1 MKKTILVLVLVATVT
16 ASVPVRAQLVVFDPV
31 NLITALENLGQLVQ
45 EYAQLIQT
53 YEQIRAQYDH
63 WVWMAR
69 RLSGLSLAQYRTLGT
84 SWRSLSAGDTYHTL
98 GGWISAVNT
107 GTDAVDGYRRATQAL
122 QAYGA
127 GAGRMPTDAWGR
139 AKTRFGQVEL
149 LDASSARGLE
159 TIGQIR
165 SRADDTLRATR
176 ALEADSLST
185 ADDLNTLVAVLNKVN
200 AAGVLSI
207 RTNQN
212 ANQLLV
218 SLLETQLVDAARRRD
233 ADVAAINNAVLFQQ
247 DGRRFANQFSGGT
260 TAAIVGFR
268 LP

>member
-1 MKKTILVLVLVATVT
+1 
-16 ASVPVRAQLVVFDPV
+16 
-31 NLITALENLGQLVQ
+31 
-45 EYAQLIQT
+45 
-53 YEQIRAQYDH
+53 
-63 WVWMAR
+63 
-69 RLSGLSLAQYRTLGT
+69 
-84 SWRSLSAGDTYHTL
+84 
-98 GGWISAVNT
+98 
-107 GTDAVDGYRRATQAL
+107 
-122 QAYGA
+122 
-127 GAGRMPTDAWGR
+127 
-139 AKTRFGQVEL
+139 
-149 LDASSARGLE
+149 LE

-185 ADDLNTLVAVLNKVN
+185 ADDLNTLVAVLNKIN

>member
-1 MKKTILVLVLVATVT
+1 MKKKILVLVLIATV
-16 ASVPVRAQLVVFDPV
+16 AVSVPSRAQLVVFDPI
-31 NLITALENLGQLVQ
+31 NFITALEHLAELVDQ
-45 EYAQLIQT
+45 YTQMIQT

-63 WVWMAR
+63 WVWMAK
-69 RLSGLSLAQYRTLGT
+69 RLSGSSLSQYRALAN

-98 GGWISAVNT
+98 DGWISAANT
-107 GTDAVDGYRRATQAL
+107 GADALDGYRRATQSL

-127 GAGRMPTDAWGR
+127 AAGRMPADAWDR
-139 AKTRFGQVEL
+139 AKTRFDQVEL

-165 SRADDTLRATR
+165 ARADDTLRATR
-176 ALEADSLST
+176 ALEDDSLST
-185 ADDLNTLVAVLNKVN
+185 ADDVNTLVAVLNKIN

-218 SLLETQLVDAARRRD
+218 SLLETQLADAARRRD
-233 ADVAAINNAVLFQQ
+233 AEVTAINGSVLFQQ
-247 DGRRFANQFSGGT
+247 DGRRFANQFTGGT

>member
-1 MKKTILVLVLVATVT
+1 L
-16 ASVPVRAQLVVFDPV
+16 
-31 NLITALENLGQLVQ
+31 
-45 EYAQLIQT
+45 
-53 YEQIRAQYDH
+53 
-63 WVWMAR
+63 
-69 RLSGLSLAQYRTLGT
+69 
-84 SWRSLSAGDTYHTL
+84 
-98 GGWISAVNT
+98 
-107 GTDAVDGYRRATQAL
+107 DGYRRATQAL

-127 GAGRMPTDAWGR
+127 GAGRMPTDAWDR

-165 SRADDTLRATR
+165 SRSDDTLRATR
-176 ALEADSLST
+176 ALESDSLSS
-185 ADDLNTLVAVLNKVN
+185 ADDMNTLVAVLNKIN

-233 ADVAAINNAVLFQQ
+233 AEVAAINGAVLFQQ

>member
-1 MKKTILVLVLVATVT
+1 M
-16 ASVPVRAQLVVFDPV
+16 AQ
-31 NLITALENLGQLVQ
+31 
-45 EYAQLIQT
+45 
-53 YEQIRAQYDH
+53 
-63 WVWMAR
+63 
-69 RLSGLSLAQYRTLGT
+69 RLSGGSLSQYRALAT

-107 GTDAVDGYRRATQAL
+107 GSDALDGYRRATQSL

-127 GAGRMPTDAWGR
+127 GAGRMPTDAWDR

-149 LDASSARGLE
+149 IDASSARGLE

-185 ADDLNTLVAVLNKVN
+185 ADDLNTLVAVLNKIN

-233 ADVAAINNAVLFQQ
+233 AEVAAINNAVLFQQ

>member
-1 MKKTILVLVLVATVT
+1 
-16 ASVPVRAQLVVFDPV
+16 
-31 NLITALENLGQLVQ
+31 
-45 EYAQLIQT
+45 
-53 YEQIRAQYDH
+53 
-63 WVWMAR
+63 
-69 RLSGLSLAQYRTLGT
+69 
-84 SWRSLSAGDTYHTL
+84 
-98 GGWISAVNT
+98 
-107 GTDAVDGYRRATQAL
+107 
-122 QAYGA
+122 
-127 GAGRMPTDAWGR
+127 MPIDAWAR

-176 ALEADSLST
+176 ALEADSLSS
-185 ADDLNTLVAVLNKVN
+185 ADDLNTLVAVLNKIN

-218 SLLETQLVDAARRRD
+218 SLLETQLADAARRRD
-233 ADVAAINNAVLFQQ
+233 AEVSAINGAVVFQQ
-247 DGRRFANQFSGGT
+247 DGRRFANHFSSGT